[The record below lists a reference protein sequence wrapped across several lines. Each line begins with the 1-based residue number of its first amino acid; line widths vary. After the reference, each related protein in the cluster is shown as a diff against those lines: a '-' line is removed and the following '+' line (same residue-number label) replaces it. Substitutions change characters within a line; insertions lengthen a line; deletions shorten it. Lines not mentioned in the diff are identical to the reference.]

1 MDDLT
6 LRCLD
11 SHADYAACV
20 QLQRDVW
27 GEAFA
32 DVVPATILMVAQRVG
47 GVSAGA
53 FDADG
58 RLVGFVFG
66 ISGVRAGTL
75 AHWSDMLAVRSEVR
89 RGGLGVR
96 LKRFQRDLLLD
107 RGITR
112 AYWTYDPLIAGNA
125 HLNLT
130 RLGAVPIEYVANMYG
145 ETGSTLHRGLETDRV
160 VVEWRLDDPQV
171 ARALDAAPAATVD
184 AGIAGMPLVNA
195 GVVGTPLVNAGVV
208 GMPLVN
214 ADPVSRPGEAA
225 LPTAAWV
232 RVAVPP
238 DIVGLKAARPDD
250 ARAWQRAT
258 RRAFSWYLANG
269 YRVAGFHR
277 ASMPAPCYVMTTDP
291 KK

>member
-1 MDDLT
+1 MDDVT

-112 AYWTYDPLIAGNA
+112 AYWTYDPLLAGNA

-130 RLGAVPIEYVANMYG
+130 RLGAVPVEYVANMYG
-145 ETGSTLHRGLETDRV
+145 ETGSTLHTGLETDRV
-160 VVEWRLDDPQV
+160 IVEWRLDDPRV
-171 ARALDAAPAATVD
+171 ERALDAAPEAMID
-184 AGIAGMPLVNA
+184 AGVASMPLVNA
-195 GVVGTPLVNAGVV
+195 GVA

-238 DIVGLKAARPDD
+238 DIAGLKAARPAD

-269 YRVAGFHR
+269 YRVAGFHG
-277 ASMPAPCYVMTTDP
+277 ASTPAPCYLVTTDP
-291 KK
+291 

>member
-1 MDDLT
+1 MDDVT

-20 QLQRDVW
+20 QMQRDVW
-27 GEAFA
+27 GAAFA

-112 AYWTYDPLIAGNA
+112 AYWTYDPLLAGNA

-171 ARALDAAPAATVD
+171 ARALDAAPEATLD
-184 AGIAGMPLVNA
+184 AGVEAMPLVNA
-195 GVVGTPLVNAGVV
+195 GVG
-208 GMPLVN
+208 GMPLIN

-225 LPTAAWV
+225 LPTATWV

-238 DIVGLKAARPDD
+238 DIAGLKAARPDD

-277 ASMPAPCYVMTTDP
+277 ASTPAPYYLVTTDP
-291 KK
+291 